1 VSQGPNT
8 TPEPNDIVGHKT
20 FWNDDG
26 THRHEPIRRD
36 EAEAAMVHCDA
47 AKAKR
52 AADMPTEKD
61 ALNVM
66 HEAYSRLR
74 ELGWREAIYGPKDGT
89 WFQAIEAGSTGVFQ
103 CQYNGEWPKGSWW
116 IADAGDLWPAH
127 PILHKLSPEDEA
139 ARTARMAAAAAAY
152 KLENEHAG

>member
-1 VSQGPNT
+1 MADVSKT
-8 TPEPNDIVGHKT
+8 TDQCAEIVGYKT
-20 FWNDDG
+20 FCNEDG

-36 EAEAAMVHCDA
+36 EAEELLAHCDA

-61 ALNVM
+61 ALNAM
-66 HEAYSRLR
+66 HEAYTRLC
-74 ELGWREAIYGPKDGT
+74 ELGWREAIYCPKDGT

-103 CQYNGEWPKGSWW
+103 CQYSGEWPNGSWW
-116 IADAGDLWPAH
+116 IADADDLWPAH

-139 ARTARMAAAAAAY
+139 ARAARMAAAAAKY